1 MLKEWGAESVVVKNG
16 PEGALALDR
25 HGKLALIPA
34 IKVDKV
40 VDTTSCGDSFCAGF
54 IAATLR
60 DRPWGAALQ
69 FAAATASLVAR
80 GPATLGALTS
90 FEQVDQILGAMVS
103 A

>member
-1 MLKEWGAESVVVKNG
+1 
-16 PEGALALDR
+16 
-25 HGKLALIPA
+25 
-34 IKVDKV
+34 V
-40 VDTTSCGDSFCAGF
+40 VDTTSCGDSFCAGY

-60 DRPWGAALQ
+60 DRPWRAALE

-90 FEQVDQILGAMVS
+90 FDQVDQVLGGMA